1 MYFHDNEGAMI
12 ELCSDT
18 AQIRDYQPR
27 KWPGGLKPINQ
38 RGRPAAVR
46 DAA

>member
-1 MYFHDNEGAMI
+1 MI

-27 KWPGGLKPINQ
+27 KWPGGLKPIKQ
-38 RGRPAAVR
+38 WGGRAPVR
-46 DAA
+46 FILTASRW